1 MKALC
6 FKKEQI
12 TKAVFGVKPEIL
24 DSVENEIRN
33 RFKVGSSYPLSEA
46 KKIIASIYTEL
57 GVKKKAKATDLNA
70 YFKTKPKKKSVD
82 GNSTGFIEI
91 LAD

>member
-12 TKAVFGVKPEIL
+12 RKAVFDVKPEIL

-33 RFKVGSSYPLSEA
+33 TFKVGSSYSLSEA
-46 KKIIASIYTEL
+46 KKIIASIYTKL
-57 GVKKKAKATDLNA
+57 GVKKKAKATDLDN
-70 YFKTKPKKKSVD
+70 YFKTDRKKKRVN
-82 GNSTGFIEI
+82 GISTGFIEI

>member
-12 TKAVFGVKPEIL
+12 RKAVFDVKPEIL

-33 RFKVGSSYPLSEA
+33 TFKVGSSYSLSEA
-46 KKIIASIYTEL
+46 KKSLQVSIL
-57 GVKKKAKATDLNA
+57 
-70 YFKTKPKKKSVD
+70 S
-82 GNSTGFIEI
+82 
-91 LAD
+91 